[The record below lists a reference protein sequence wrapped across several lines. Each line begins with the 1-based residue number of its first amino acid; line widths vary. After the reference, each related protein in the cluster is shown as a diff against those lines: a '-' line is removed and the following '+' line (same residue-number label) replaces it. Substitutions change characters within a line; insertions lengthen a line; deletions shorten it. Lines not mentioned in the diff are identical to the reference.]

1 MTGDDERSE
10 SMGRPEGFA
19 DIYDD
24 GLRSARCET
33 CGFCAVSET
42 AMAASGE
49 KRKRYTCMRC
59 PDFVHATQGLA
70 RCNYWEARHEG

>member
-1 MTGDDERSE
+1 MREEGIVIRDDERTS
-10 SMGRPEGFA
+10 GV
-19 DIYDD
+19 
-24 GLRSARCET
+24 RCET

-49 KRKRYTCMRC
+49 RSKRFTCMRG
-59 PDFVHATQGLA
+59 PDFVHTTQGLA